1 MNIKRFVVWG
11 LWVSV
16 AVSAAWVFAQ
26 EDPPPADPPAQ
37 AEQTAA
43 AADEPLSEEQEA
55 TKAVSLADLEYA
67 RETIMAER
75 ETAAKQKRRIEQLL
89 EELKNQDE
97 ALGAREEQIQ
107 QTIASFR
114 SGQDEFEIPIQLVQH
129 YESRRATVAAPDFI
143 KLYNKE
149 PMVAV
154 TLVRRMKKK
163 KSAKLIDEVAKLS
176 ENGKRIAASIHAAI
190 GTGKLE
196 ETN

>member
-1 MNIKRFVVWG
+1 MNKIARAVLVLCLAWFG
-11 LWVSV
+11 LW
-16 AVSAAWVFAQ
+16 FLGAQ
-26 EDPPPADPPAQ
+26 DQPPPEQPA
-37 AEQTAA
+37 ATEETKA
-43 AADEPLSEEQEA
+43 PLTEEQEA
-55 TKAVSLADLEYA
+55 TKAVSLADLRAA
-67 RETIMAER
+67 REAMLTER

-107 QTIASFR
+107 NTIASFR

-129 YESRRATVAAPDFI
+129 YESRRPSVAAPDFI
-143 KLYNKE
+143 KLYTQE

-154 TLVRRMKKK
+154 ALVKRMKKK
-163 KSAKLIDEVAKLS
+163 KSAKLIDEVAELGES
-176 ENGKRIAASIHAAI
+176 GKRIAARIHAAI

>member
-1 MNIKRFVVWG
+1 MKQFTFT
-11 LWVSV
+11 
-16 AVSAAWVFAQ
+16 AALLLCALFLLRGQ
-26 EDPPPADPPAQ
+26 DQPPPEQP
-37 AEQTAA
+37 AEQPAA
-43 AADEPLSEEQEA
+43 AEESKGPLTEAQEA
-55 TKAVSLADLEYA
+55 TKAVSLEDLRAA
-67 RETIMAER
+67 REAMLAER

-107 QTIASFR
+107 NAIASFR

-129 YESRRATVAAPDFI
+129 YESRRPQVAAPDFI
-143 KLYNKE
+143 KLYSQE

-154 TLVRRMKKK
+154 TLVKRMKKK
-163 KSAKLIDEVAKLS
+163 KSAKLIDEVAELG
-176 ENGKRIAASIHAAI
+176 ENGKRIAARIHAAI